1 MGTNERQAEHGK
13 TYGWQVAVIP
23 IAFQNAEKP
32 RYPESISIPRQACT
46 YTIEDWQNSRSKESP
61 LGTRDEVSL

>member
-32 RYPESISIPRQACT
+32 RYPESISVFSNPRM
-46 YTIEDWQNSRSKESP
+46 
-61 LGTRDEVSL
+61 SLKGKGAGGEEGSFRK